1 MTMSKWIKVEEV
13 YTNGVVCSYINVEK
27 ISSLSQRDDGK
38 YYIKIVDEKAFL
50 VDADTGSKV
59 IKALGIEE

>member
-1 MTMSKWIKVEEV
+1 MSNWIKVEEV
-13 YTNGVVCSYINVEK
+13 YTNGVVYSYINVEK

-50 VDADTGSKV
+50 VDADTASKV
-59 IKALGIEE
+59 VKALGIEE